1 MTTKRN
7 LPAPCKTLQIAA
19 VLAALAAGPVAAQ
32 QPVPLKGVP
41 RGELKVSAEAGPR
54 PTGFGAGA
62 TSTSIRLVWI
72 CPQGAL
78 GYEVYATP
86 QGGAPIKLTQTP
98 IGPQCLGN
106 LPLPQDPRLP
116 ALPQP
121 TAGSYRSG
129 YTHLG
134 LAPAAEFV
142 YVVRALYP
150 SGFADSE
157 PLTAR
162 TLWPAPTG
170 FVASLVGRS
179 ASLQWAPVKRGPS
192 GYFVFRKMEGQ
203 SGFQPM
209 TAAPI
214 AATSYNDNT
223 DLPPGQHAYYVQGVN
238 GEPSAAASVLLG
250 ARPVTAIELVGARLA
265 PALVT
270 TARRTNFNPA
280 IHGFQFVNNFQNN
293 FAPAVNWVTGGLCGG
308 MSYAVLDYYYAGRPI
323 PNQGYRPANGT
334 PLQMYLYGRQVTSLT
349 TNIEKWL
356 EVGTNP
362 GGARNTEFFNWGLT
376 ARLVELRSFIDR
388 GVAVPLGL
396 KGKGSLLDRSDHQVL
411 AIGYDM
417 GRYAGDL
424 GNYKEDLKIHMFDP
438 NYPRETVTLV
448 PDIAANE
455 FYELEHPTNRWRTYF
470 VDSKY
475 AAMVPPNIVN
485 PSYPSDGL
493 VHELLFEFYTGPA
506 FDMRG
511 GADHVDLTITLSD
524 NTSQS
529 YPNISQDGV
538 WLKNYTETARVILS
552 RPVPRAMIRSI
563 TISTNAPGGYNSAS
577 WDMRSVEVKAVGG
590 GFTQGLVITSWGPY
604 LFTGVLPSL
613 VIKVQ

>member
-1 MTTKRN
+1 MTTKLN
-7 LPAPCKTLQIAA
+7 LPEACRTLAMVA
-19 VLAALAAGPVAAQ
+19 MLAATAGPVAAQ

-86 QGGAPIKLTQTP
+86 KGGAPIKLTQTP

-106 LPLPQDPRLP
+106 LSLPQDPRLP
-116 ALPQP
+116 APPQP
-121 TAGSYRSG
+121 TSGSYRSG
-129 YTHLG
+129 YNHLG

-179 ASLQWAPVKRGPS
+179 ASLQWNPVKRGPS

-209 TAAPI
+209 TAAPLV
-214 AATSYNDNT
+214 ATSYNDNT
-223 DLPPGQHAYYVQGVN
+223 DLPPGQHAYYVQGVS
-238 GEPSAAASVLLG
+238 GEPSAAATVQLG
-250 ARPVTAIELVGARLA
+250 ARLATAIELVGARLA
-265 PALVT
+265 PAPVT

-280 IHGFQFVNNFQNN
+280 MHGFQFVNDFSNSFV
-293 FAPAVNWVTGGLCGG
+293 PPPINWVTSGLCGG
-308 MSYAVLDYYYAGRPI
+308 MTYAVLDYYYAGRPI
-323 PNQGYRPANGT
+323 PTQGYRPANGT
-334 PLQMYLYGRQVTSLT
+334 LLQTYLYGRQVTSLAP
-349 TNIEKWL
+349 NMDKWVEL
-356 EVGTNP
+356 GVNP
-362 GGARNTEFFNWGLT
+362 GGARSSEFFNWGLGP
-376 ARLVELRSFIDR
+376 RLEELKLFIDR
-388 GVAVPLGL
+388 GVPVPLGL
-396 KGKGSLLDRSDHQVL
+396 KGIGALLDRSDHQVL
-411 AIGYDM
+411 AVGYD
-417 GRYAGDL
+417 L
-424 GNYKEDLKIHMFDP
+424 GKSKEDLKIYIFDP
-438 NYPRETVTLV
+438 NHPRETVTLV
-448 PDIAANE
+448 PNPGKLE
-455 FYELEHPTNRWRTYF
+455 YYYLEHVAERWRTYF

-475 AAMVPPNIVN
+475 AAMVPPNIAN
-485 PSYPSDGL
+485 PRYPSDGL
-493 VHELLFEFYTGPA
+493 VHELLLRFYTGPA
-506 FDMRG
+506 FDLRG

-529 YPNISQDGV
+529 YPNISQDGR
-538 WLKNYTETARVILS
+538 WLKEYGETAQVILS

-563 TISTNAPGGYNSAS
+563 TISTNAPGGWNSAS
-577 WDMRSVEVKAVGG
+577 WDMQSVDVTAVGG
-590 GFTQGLVITSWGPY
+590 GGFPQKLLVTPSGPY
-604 LFTGVLPSL
+604 LFTGVRPSL
-613 VIKVQ
+613 VIDVK